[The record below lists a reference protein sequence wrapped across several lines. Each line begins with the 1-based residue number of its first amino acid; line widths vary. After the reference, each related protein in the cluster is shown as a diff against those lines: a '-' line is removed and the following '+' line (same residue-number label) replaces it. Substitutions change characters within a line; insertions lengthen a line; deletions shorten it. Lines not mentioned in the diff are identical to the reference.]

1 MMRLTSIALL
11 LFAGAAVAG
20 KERNLDFY
28 NIKEPQ
34 LIELFARPQ
43 GSPGQSIRDFSGL
56 FLGNPYVANRLVGSS
71 DTQEQLVVDF
81 GGLDCFT
88 YLDYVESL
96 RRATSVHHFIENVM
110 LTRYVNGEVNYLTRK
125 HFFSDWVHGDNRVS
139 DVTHLVG
146 GAVVTTAKQLNQKAD
161 GGHYI
166 PGLGVTA
173 RDITY
178 IPSASIDENTL
189 SLLEEGDYIGI
200 YTDLAGLDVTH
211 TGIFIRGENG
221 PVLRNASS
229 LSSNMQVVDSPFL
242 EYVQNKPGILVYRP
256 QAEGTSS

>member
-34 LIELFARPQ
+34 LIELFARQQ
-43 GSPGQSIRDFSGL
+43 GAPGQSIRDFSGL
-56 FLGNPYVANRLVGSS
+56 FLGNPYVANRLIGSS

-96 RRATSVHHFIENVM
+96 RRATSVHHFIENLM
-110 LTRYVNGEVNYLTRK
+110 HTRYVNGEVNYLTRK
-125 HFFSDWVHGDNRVS
+125 HFFSDWVHGDSRVS

-146 GAVVTTAKQLNQKAD
+146 GAVVTTAKQLNQKVD

-166 PGLGVTA
+166 PGLGVPA
-173 RDITY
+173 RDIT
-178 IPSASIDENTL
+178 
-189 SLLEEGDYIGI
+189 
-200 YTDLAGLDVTH
+200 
-211 TGIFIRGENG
+211 
-221 PVLRNASS
+221 
-229 LSSNMQVVDSPFL
+229 
-242 EYVQNKPGILVYRP
+242 
-256 QAEGTSS
+256 

>member
-1 MMRLTSIALL
+1 MMRLTSVALL

-28 NIKEPQ
+28 NIEEPQ
-34 LIELFARPQ
+34 LIELFARQQ
-43 GSPGQSIRDFSGL
+43 GSPGQSIKDFSGL

-110 LTRYVNGEVNYLTRK
+110 HTRYVNGEVNYLTRK

-166 PGLGVTA
+166 PGLG
-173 RDITY
+173 
-178 IPSASIDENTL
+178 
-189 SLLEEGDYIGI
+189 
-200 YTDLAGLDVTH
+200 
-211 TGIFIRGENG
+211 
-221 PVLRNASS
+221 
-229 LSSNMQVVDSPFL
+229 
-242 EYVQNKPGILVYRP
+242 
-256 QAEGTSS
+256 